1 MLKHVIV
8 SAAASDLGKTTVCCA
23 LLERVT
29 RAGMTALCCKL
40 SRGGH
45 GPAGIFEGPGREG
58 SDTWRFDRAGAA
70 RAALVRFS
78 GLDELESLLPGL
90 IGHEDVAVWES
101 NALASCLDADCLVY
115 IRGGGAGPKSPG
127 LAARA
132 DLLLDGP
139 LGEEA
144 AREAAAGIMEI
155 LGRAGGQPRTE
166 PEHHG

>member
-1 MLKHVIV
+1 MKHVIV
-8 SAAASDLGKTTVCCA
+8 SAAASGQGKTTVCCA

-29 RAGMTALCCKL
+29 SAGMTALCCKL

-45 GPAGIFEGPGREG
+45 GAAGIFEGPGREG
-58 SDTWRFDRAGAA
+58 SDTWRFDRTGAA
-70 RAALVRFS
+70 RVALVRFS
-78 GLDELESLLPGL
+78 GQDELESLLPRL
-90 IGHEDVAVWES
+90 LGHEDVSIWES
-101 NALASCLDADCLVY
+101 NALASSMDADCLIY

-144 AREAAAGIMEI
+144 AREAAALIMEI
-155 LGRAGGQPRTE
+155 LGRTGS
-166 PEHHG
+166 PETNRSTTDE